1 MCLDPKRLWLMTET
15 KILPKSGDVTK
26 CHAPESPLQALE
38 LRFPVLFQM
47 GVPLKHGSCQHWLI
61 LLFTMKSGAT
71 TPVLLMIHA
80 FWL

>member
-1 MCLDPKRLWLMTET
+1 MTET
-15 KILPKSGDVTK
+15 KILPMSGGVTK

-47 GVPLKHGSCQHWLI
+47 GVPLKTMEAVNKHWLI
-61 LLFTMKSGAT
+61 LLFTIKSGVT